1 MRKKFLGVFMVLAL
15 MLGLAAVPEAVN
27 AQGSDSAVQ
36 IKVQIGEQVEMCDS
50 LDEAVAKVR
59 AAAGDADKK
68 IILPAGEFKTTADNL
83 LRIDVPNTTITG
95 EGSETVINTEG
106 HLVSGQAGILV
117 AADNVTIENLKVIS
131 NHTATSAGTIKVST
145 IGDEKELPNVHD
157 VRLSNLTIEANGNG
171 YALNLH
177 GVEGAVITNVT
188 ARATQFL
195 KAAVNI
201 ANATGINFNALK
213 AEGNGTDVVFSYKE
227 NSVAYDTVSEVSFEN
242 STFANNVIRTERPST
257 AVGGSD
263 TIKLSNDNLLI
274 VKKGDGTWSTYK
286 KDSTTVA
293 SAIHNETQNKYY
305 LQSAL
310 QTAISETANGDVI
323 ALQPGTYSDDI
334 TIDKTITL
342 KGAGE
347 TNEDVILTG
356 AVNITADDVALDNMW
371 FQQTYTGNESVS
383 RLTTTGKNL
392 TVSNSIIQ
400 RMTGT
405 AKPYG
410 DIITYNAAEG
420 TLKLLNT
427 ELIAPVSG
435 DKSTIAGLCPSV
447 IGVGS
452 WNTPGQEAWNLV
464 MEGCTVRTNG
474 FAIFDRWNNAAYTDT
489 TFTGLE
495 EVEGLPADVT
505 VLTCYMALNN
515 SHVDNVS
522 FGGCTF
528 KNMRSWG
535 ILAAGNSL
543 SVVSSTFEGSNQSRA
558 ISVGGGYGTVDNCT
572 IEDNVFDLAGSGYG
586 VKFEDSVTADSR
598 IVIEDNIFKNS
609 NNEEDGY
616 AVANVDGE
624 GNDAPVAIWANGSTF
639 INSSV
644 QFLGAVNPREEDI
657 PEADAVV
664 LVQDNAEYYLETLTE
679 ALSRAQEGDTIRLL
693 DDISETVTVNMN
705 VTILKNGYKLDISK
719 ATGAENY
726 YMTETDDAYVFTY
739 HHMVKTEAKEPT
751 CTQEGNIAYWYC
763 DDCDKYFS
771 DEDCTKEIALKD
783 TVIAMTEHT
792 ADGTGWHSDE
802 ISHWNT
808 CECGEKLNEA
818 AHIFQWVTDREA
830 TATEAGSKHEEC
842 TVCGYE
848 EAAVAISAAGTPTDS
863 TDTDKLDGEQ
873 TGDTASA
880 ETSDDS
886 NIALWAAAML
896 AAGSVMTGT
905 ALYSR
910 KRKYSR

>member
-1 MRKKFLGVFMVLAL
+1 MKKKMLGVFMALAL
-15 MLGLAAVPEAVN
+15 TLGLTAVPEAVN
-27 AQGSDSAVQ
+27 AQGPDPAGK
-36 IKVQIGEQVEMCDS
+36 IKVQIGEQEETYDS

-59 AAAGDADKK
+59 EAAPGVDKE
-68 IILPAGEFKTTADNL
+68 IVLPAGEFKTTADNS

-95 EGSETVINTEG
+95 EGSETVINTED

-131 NHTATSAGTIKVST
+131 DHAAASAGTIKVST

-157 VRLSNLTIEANGNG
+157 VTISNVTIEAKGSG

-188 ARATQFL
+188 AMATQFL

-201 ANATGINFNALK
+201 ANATGVNFNGLT

-227 NSVAYDTVSEVSFEN
+227 NSVAYDTASEVTFEN

-263 TIKLSNDNLLI
+263 TITLSNDNLLI
-274 VKKGDGTWSTYK
+274 VKNGDGTWSTYE
-286 KDSTTVA
+286 KDSATAA

-305 LQSAL
+305 LESAL
-310 QTAISETANGDVI
+310 QAAISEAVNGDVI
-323 ALQPGTYSDDI
+323 TLQPGTYSDDI
-334 TIDKTITL
+334 TIDETITL

-347 TNEDVILTG
+347 TNKDVILTG
-356 AVNITADDVALDNMW
+356 AVNITADDVTLDNMW
-371 FQQTYTGNESVS
+371 FQQTYAGNEGVS
-383 RLTTTGKNL
+383 RLATTGKNL

-420 TLKLLNT
+420 TLKLVNT

-435 DKSTIAGLCPSV
+435 DKNTIAALCPSV

-452 WNTPGQEAWNLV
+452 WNTTGKEAWNLV

-474 FAIFDRWNNAAYTDT
+474 FAVFDRWNNASYTDT

-495 EVEGLPADVT
+495 EVEGLPADVM

-522 FGGCTF
+522 FDGCTF

-535 ILAAGNSL
+535 MLAAGGTL
-543 SVVSSTFEGSNQSRA
+543 SVVDSTFEGSNQSRA
-558 ISVGGGYGTVDNCT
+558 ISLGGGYGTIDNCT
-572 IEDNVFDLAGSGYG
+572 IADNVFDLAGSGYG
-586 VKFEDSVTADSR
+586 VKFEGSVTADSK
-598 IVIEDNIFKNS
+598 IVMEDNIFMNS

-616 AVANVDGE
+616 AVANVDGN
-624 GNDAPVAIWANGSTF
+624 GDDAPVDIWVNGSTF

-644 QFLGAVNPREEDI
+644 QFMGAVNPREEDI

-664 LVQDNAEYYLETLTE
+664 LIQGNTEYHLGTLKE
-679 ALSRAQEGDTIRLL
+679 ALERAKDGDTIRLL
-693 DDISETVTVNMN
+693 DDVSETAAVNKN
-705 VTILKNGYKLDISK
+705 ITILKNSYKLDTSK
-719 ATGAENY
+719 VTGAENY

-739 HHMVKTEAKEPT
+739 HHVVKTEAKEPT
-751 CTQEGNIAYWYC
+751 CTQKGNIAYWYC
-763 DDCDKYFS
+763 DDCGKYFK
-771 DEDCTKEIALKD
+771 DAALTKEIALED
-783 TVIAMTEHT
+783 TVLEMTAHSYK
-792 ADGTGWHSDE
+792 DG
-802 ISHWNT
+802 
-808 CECGEKLNEA
+808 A
-818 AHIFQWVTDREA
+818 
-830 TATEAGSKHEEC
+830 C
-842 TVCGYE
+842 TVCGAKDPDYKPADSE
-848 EAAVAISAAGTPTDS
+848 TGKTEVPKTGESMETQLYVYAAFISAIALVAIVSFR
-863 TDTDKLDGEQ
+863 K
-873 TGDTASA
+873 
-880 ETSDDS
+880 
-886 NIALWAAAML
+886 
-896 AAGSVMTGT
+896 
-905 ALYSR
+905 SR
-910 KRKYSR
+910 VRR